1 MDTKKPVKRTKYVV
15 IGTLM
20 MIFLGTIYAWS
31 YFKAAIQVEFPQWNQ
46 KQLSL
51 NFTIMMILFALGG
64 LLGGQLS
71 KTISRRI
78 LAVVSG
84 ALMCLGFMGIS
95 LLPVGNGPL
104 SLILMY
110 IFYGGCTGLG
120 VGIGYNVV
128 LSGVNSWFPDKDGLI
143 SGILLTGFGLGS
155 LILGN
160 IADVLIGKLDLF
172 VTFRI
177 LGIACAVVVIGG
189 AMLLRTPEADTP
201 LPPAKKKAAVAGGK
215 DYTPG
220 QMIRRPTFW
229 LYFIWNLCMSATGML
244 VINNAASIALFF
256 GAAATVGLVVSI
268 FNSGGRLFIGWSM
281 DKLGWKT
288 TMFIANGVII
298 LAGALMV
305 LGNAAGTFPLV
316 LLGMLLAG
324 VCYGGGVTIQ
334 ASLVRTF
341 YGSQNY
347 PVNFSVCNLVSIP
360 AAIVGPMI
368 SAALVDAAGGAF
380 GPTFVMVIVMGLVS
394 LGVNFLIRK
403 P

>member
-1 MDTKKPVKRTKYVV
+1 MEMKPVKRTKYVV

-20 MIFLGTIYAWS
+20 MVFLGTIYAWS
-31 YFKAAIQVEFPQWNQ
+31 YFKTAINLEFPQWDQ

-71 KTISRRI
+71 KTVSRR
-78 LAVVSG
+78 LLSVASG
-84 ALMCLGFMGIS
+84 ALMCVGFVGIS
-95 LLPVGNGPL
+95 LLPTGNAPL

-110 IFYGGCTGLG
+110 ILYGGCTGLG

-160 IADVLIGKLDLF
+160 AADVLIGHLKLF
-172 VTFRI
+172 VTFRV

-189 AMLLRTPEADTP
+189 GLLLAYPTEQTP
-201 LPPAKKKAAVAGGK
+201 LPPAKKKAVQTGGR
-215 DYTPG
+215 DYSPKE
-220 QMIRRPTFW
+220 MICRPTFW
-229 LYFIWNLCMSATGML
+229 LYFVWNLCMSATGML

-256 GAAATVGLVVSI
+256 GAAATVGLFVSI

-281 DKLGWKT
+281 DHLGWKT
-288 TMFIANGVII
+288 TMFIDNGVII
-298 LAGALMV
+298 LAGVLMV
-305 LGNAAGTFPLV
+305 LGNGVNRFPLV
-316 LLGMLLAG
+316 LLGMLMAG
-324 VCYGGGVTIQ
+324 ICYGGGVTIQ
-334 ASLVRTF
+334 ASLVRSF
-341 YGSQNY
+341 YGDRYY
-347 PVNFSVCNLVSIP
+347 PINFSVCNLVSIP
-360 AAIVGPMI
+360 AAIIGPMI

-380 GPTFVMVIVMGLVS
+380 GPTFIMVIVMGLIS